1 MGSSLLLESCFCLL
15 ASCAQRNRFFFGF
28 VLVACLRCV
37 CLLLFPMKEKMFFI
51 MQFKI
56 SPLNLVAKLLIE
68 ELDTK
73 QKNRLKKQNLIHKTY
88 TIILI

>member
-1 MGSSLLLESCFCLL
+1 
-15 ASCAQRNRFFFGF
+15 
-28 VLVACLRCV
+28 
-37 CLLLFPMKEKMFFI
+37 

-73 QKNRLKKQNLIHKTY
+73 QKNRLKKQNFIYKTY
-88 TIILI
+88 TIILV

>member
-1 MGSSLLLESCFCLL
+1 
-15 ASCAQRNRFFFGF
+15 
-28 VLVACLRCV
+28 
-37 CLLLFPMKEKMFFI
+37 

-56 SPLNLVAKLLIE
+56 FPLNLVAKLLIE

-88 TIILI
+88 IIILV